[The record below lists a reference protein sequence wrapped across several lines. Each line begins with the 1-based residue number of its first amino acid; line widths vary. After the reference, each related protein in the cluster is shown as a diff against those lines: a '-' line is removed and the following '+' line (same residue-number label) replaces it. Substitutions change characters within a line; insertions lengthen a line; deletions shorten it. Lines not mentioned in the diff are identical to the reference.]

1 MKTMFWPSVV
11 EYIVGIFNITQIF
24 LASDGAI
31 LLIHSNDLKVLKE
44 IKSYLESYGFQI
56 QMKCVV
62 VNSLPLMSNE
72 DPSLK
77 VPFQSIK
84 LSLHFS
90 SSQL

>member
-11 EYIVGIFNITQIF
+11 EYIVGIFNITQIS
-24 LASDGAI
+24 LAFDGAI
-31 LLIHSNDLKVLKE
+31 LLIHSNDFKVLKE

-56 QMKCVV
+56 QMKWVV
-62 VNSLPLMSNE
+62 VNSLPLMNSE
-72 DPSLK
+72 HPCLK

-84 LSLHFS
+84 LSLYFS